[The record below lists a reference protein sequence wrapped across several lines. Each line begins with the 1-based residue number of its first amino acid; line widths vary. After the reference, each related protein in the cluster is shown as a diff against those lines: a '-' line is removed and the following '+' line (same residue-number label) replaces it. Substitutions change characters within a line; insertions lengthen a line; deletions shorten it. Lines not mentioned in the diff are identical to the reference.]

1 MDAVSAKVLGTG
13 AIVFG
18 LIFIVTSIVRL
29 SRPDLDVLL
38 AVLNIIFGALL
49 IYTGFR
55 LWRSALRG
63 TNRDR

>member
-13 AIVFG
+13 AIVSG
-18 LIFIVTSIVRL
+18 LTFTAASIVRL

-38 AVLNIIFGALL
+38 ALLNIVFGALL
-49 IYTGFR
+49 LYTGIR

-63 TNRDR
+63 KNRDR